1 VSAACLIST
10 DLASVRLIAEGVDD
24 VWTAPPA
31 EDPDQPP
38 ALRTLAE
45 AAAGWIAE
53 RLPGRRL
60 DAACLDVDEAR
71 CLWIAAPTREAA
83 VITAAVR
90 QRRAEWGDDDG
101 AGDLVQPLVEP
112 RPAGRAGRGGGTPT
126 EPFAAVLETPDAA
139 VKLLFDAL
147 DARGVRVGEAL
158 SLWHALARRA
168 GDGLECVIAADR
180 PDRLLWA
187 WGHEGGLVAAG
198 MCRQPSADSPGN
210 PAAGRLALDWLTWSA
225 QLGRTPER
233 FTLLGEVADVPDAIA
248 SAWPSSQIETV
259 STTDPLRELLGGAA
273 AAVSPESDPRRST
286 PTLTRRSSRSHRRVY
301 RLAALC
307 VVLLAIGIAGLGVR
321 AQQAAGAYHDA
332 RSQLRTD
339 ARELV
344 RVASP
349 GNENNPDL
357 VSALDSHFATIK
369 RDFPRLEPPP
379 TPRPIFSELERLLVA
394 IEKVDG
400 AAINRISIEDRTGS
414 AQLRIATYAD
424 GEKLMSLLDAP
435 PEDGSEHPLDWSERV
450 NGAPPTL
457 IFRLTGPWK

>member
-1 VSAACLIST
+1 MSAACLIST
-10 DLASVRLIAEGVDD
+10 DLASVRLVAEGVDD
-24 VWTAPPA
+24 VWTAPPS

-38 ALRTLAE
+38 PLRTLAE
-45 AAAGWIAE
+45 AAAGWIAD

-90 QRRAEWGDDDG
+90 QRRADWGDDDG

-112 RPAGRAGRGGGTPT
+112 RSGGRAGGTPP

-139 VKLLFDAL
+139 VRLLFDAL

-158 SLWHALARRA
+158 SLWHALARRVE
-168 GDGLECVIAADR
+168 GGLECIVAADR

-225 QLGRTPER
+225 QLGRTPDR
-233 FTLLGEVADVPDAIA
+233 FTLIGEVSDVPDAIA
-248 SAWPSSQIETV
+248 SVWPSAKTEV
-259 STTDPLRELLGGAA
+259 VTTADPLRELLQGAA
-273 AAVSPESDPRRST
+273 QAVSPESDPRRST
-286 PTLTRRSSRSHRRVY
+286 PTLTRRPSRSHRRVY
-301 RLAALC
+301 RLAAFS

-321 AQQAAGAYHDA
+321 AQRAAGAYHDA
-332 RSQLRTD
+332 RAQLRTD

-369 RDFPRLEPPP
+369 RDHPRLEPPP
-379 TPRPIFSELERLLVA
+379 TPKPIYSELQRLLDA

-435 PEDGSEHPLDWSERV
+435 RDDGAEHPMDWSERV

-457 IFRLTGPWK
+457 IFRLSGPWK